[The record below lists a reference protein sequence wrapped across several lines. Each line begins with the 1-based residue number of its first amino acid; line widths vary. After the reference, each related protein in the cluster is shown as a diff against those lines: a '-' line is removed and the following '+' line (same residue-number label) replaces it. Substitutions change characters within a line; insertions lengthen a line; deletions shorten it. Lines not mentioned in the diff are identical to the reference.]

1 MVLLARMPAWL
12 GVTRWVAMR
21 DADGW
26 GQQELRKVEDWL
38 FAILRFAITRDETD
52 RATIM
57 AAAARMDRPDAPL
70 SQSDFSFFTRTSRE
84 ICNAIAGRERAA
96 KLPILDR
103 CLREVGND
111 RLRRALAAALK
122 IERPATATG
131 KLGRRYGDDLW
142 RGLPIRH

>member
-1 MVLLARMPAWL
+1 MWD
-12 GVTRWVAMR
+12 G
-21 DADGW
+21 DGW
-26 GQQELRKVEDWL
+26 SEQELRKVEDWL

-52 RATIM
+52 RAKIM
-57 AAAARMDRPDAPL
+57 AAATRMDRPDGPL

-84 ICNAIAGRERAA
+84 ICDSIARHERAA
-96 KLPILDR
+96 RLPILDR
-103 CLREVGND
+103 HLREVGNY

-131 KLGRRYGDDLW
+131 KLGRRHGDDLW